1 MSQPI
6 EIKFD
11 RDRIQDLISVDQLLG
26 LQEGD
31 LKSMRD
37 VLGQFVWDS
46 ETNSWLPPE
55 AGIPLVGKLSI
66 RQMID
71 LSKDLDRRMREAIV
85 PFESDKG

>member
-46 ETNSWLPPE
+46 ETNGWLSPE

-85 PFESDKG
+85 PFESDKV